1 MENQQNN
8 AQSQDIRWMRRALQ
22 LAEQAAK
29 LDEVPV
35 GAILVHNSKL
45 GEKLVAKAFNR
56 RESWKTPLGHAELI
70 AIQRASQKLGAWRL
84 SDCTLYVTLEPCV
97 MCAGALVQ
105 SRISR
110 LVFGAK
116 DSKGGGSVSL
126 YQIPQDTRLN
136 HRLEVTGGVLEEEC
150 ALLLSDFFRAKRK
163 KKPRV

>member
-1 MENQQNN
+1 MENSQNDTL
-8 AQSQDIRWMRRALQ
+8 SQDLLWMKRALE
-22 LAEQAAK
+22 LAKKAAK

-35 GAILVHNSKL
+35 GAILVHK
-45 GEKLVAKAFNR
+45 GQLVAKAFNR
-56 RESWKTPLGHAELI
+56 RETWNTPLGHAELI

-116 DSKGGGSVSL
+116 DHRGGGSVSL

-136 HRLEVTGGVLEEEC
+136 HRLEVAGGVLEEEC
-150 ALLLSDFFRAKRK
+150 ALLLSDFFRKKRQEKNK